1 MQHTT
6 TQPKITAITQTH
18 QAVFKKSTFVIA
30 LSVLGGMSILAGVIS
45 FVSAIVLLSNAAMPS
60 LVNTILTDVAFDF
73 ILGALIIASLRA
85 LSQGKMLAVWLF
97 GSSLLID
104 SFYSLVMGYSLNY
117 IFMGFGL
124 LLIWQMVKYRAELEL
139 S

>member
-6 TQPKITAITQTH
+6 TQPRIAAITSQL
-18 QAVFKKSTFVIA
+18 VVKKSAFAIA
-30 LSVLGGMSILAGVIS
+30 LVALGSMSILAGVIS
-45 FVSAIVLLSNAAMPS
+45 FVSAIVLLSNVSMPR
-60 LVNTILTDVAFDF
+60 LVNTMLTDVAFDF
-73 ILGALIIASLRA
+73 ILGALIIASWRA
-85 LSQGKMLAVWLF
+85 LAQGKVLAVWLF
-97 GSSLLID
+97 SSSLLID
-104 SFYSLVMGYSLNY
+104 SFYSLVMGYPLNY

>member
-6 TQPKITAITQTH
+6 TQPRITAITQIH
-18 QAVFKKSTFVIA
+18 QSVVKKSTFVIA
-30 LSVLGGMSILAGVIS
+30 IAVFGGMSILAGVIS
-45 FVSAIVLLSNAAMPS
+45 FVSAIVLLSNATMPS
-60 LVNTILTDVAFDF
+60 LVNTILTDVVFDF
-73 ILGALIIASLRA
+73 TLGGLIIASLRA
-85 LSQGKMLAVWLF
+85 LTQGKMLAVWLYA
-97 GSSLLID
+97 SSLLID
-104 SFYSLVMGYSLNY
+104 GFYSLAMGYPLNY

>member
-6 TQPKITAITQTH
+6 TQPRITAIAQTH
-18 QAVFKKSTFVIA
+18 RVVIKKSTFVIA
-30 LSVLGGMSILAGVIS
+30 LTVFGGMSIVAGVIS

-60 LVNTILTDVAFDF
+60 LVNTMLIDVAFDF
-73 ILGALIIASLRA
+73 ILGALIIASSRVLA
-85 LSQGKMLAVWLF
+85 QGKMLAVWLY

-104 SFYSLVMGYSLNY
+104 SCYSLVMGYPQHY

>member
-6 TQPKITAITQTH
+6 TQPRIAAITHTH
-18 QAVFKKSTFVIA
+18 QSVIKKSTFVIA
-30 LSVLGGMSILAGVIS
+30 LLALGSMSILAGVIS
-45 FVSAIVLLSNAAMPS
+45 SVSAIVLLSEVPMS
-60 LVNTILTDVAFDF
+60 GMVNSVLADVVCNF
-73 ILGALIIASLRA
+73 ILGALIMTSWRA
-85 LSQGKMLAVWLF
+85 LSQGKMLTVWLF

-104 SFYSLVMGYSLNY
+104 SFYSLVMGYPLNY

>member
-6 TQPKITAITQTH
+6 TQPRISAITQTH
-18 QAVFKKSTFVIA
+18 QSVVKKSTFVIA
-30 LSVLGGMSILAGVIS
+30 IAVFGGMSILAGVIS
-45 FVSAIVLLSNAAMPS
+45 SVSAIVLLSEAPMS
-60 LVNTILTDVAFDF
+60 GMVNSVLADVAFDF

-85 LSQGKMLAVWLF
+85 LTQGKMLAVWLY

-104 SFYSLVMGYSLNY
+104 SFYSLVMGYPMNY